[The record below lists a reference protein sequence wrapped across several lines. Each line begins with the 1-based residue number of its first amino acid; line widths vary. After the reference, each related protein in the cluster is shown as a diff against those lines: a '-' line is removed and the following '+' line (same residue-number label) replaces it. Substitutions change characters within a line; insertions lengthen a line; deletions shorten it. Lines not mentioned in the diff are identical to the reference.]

1 MEQLPTLVTFFGGEV
16 CMERLPTFVT
26 QGEYGK
32 MWHLQT
38 MINLLPRPNFDYQ

>member
-38 MINLLPRPNFDYQ
+38 ITLRLETVSSIVA